1 MTRPITLSA
10 FPALLTLSLLLLLPL
25 TSLCSDPVAPP
36 FEGAIIT
43 NTTNINVVGTFRENE
58 NFSHEQS
65 EDAAVVTIYI
75 EGALIYQSP
84 KDQAETRYTDEVRS
98 TNGHTT
104 FVKDFSFNTHP
115 GDGNPNIETDRNI
128 GFEAIPGFTTGTI
141 KSKEKGAVSIFHNLG
156 FIQCVEVTQQE
167 ETLVC
172 IKANNECLGI
182 AGGSAFFASTLSAH
196 SKTELTTTSTP
207 TVHHAVD
214 ANGTGRAEAELLF
227 NHTKGGIDITD
238 DCANMYCPGGGESHM
253 VVFNEKTSAD
263 GIFSAF
269 HKDLYAGV
277 VEQYQAPQSSFIPLS
292 AGLPLR
298 SSQQRETRNEQPATK
313 ELKMKK
319 LYLPLLI
326 TIILLLASNLQAV
339 EITYNVTSGGNTTTP
354 LSMPRGMKTTLR

>member
-1 MTRPITLSA
+1 MMRLISLLP
-10 FPALLTLSLLLLLPL
+10 FPVLLALSLLLILPNPA
-25 TSLCSDPVAPP
+25 LCSDPVAPP

-43 NTTNINVVGTFRENE
+43 NTTNVNVAGTFREDE
-58 NFSHEQS
+58 NFSHDQS
-65 EDAAVVTIYI
+65 VGEITIIIEKEDGCEKETQIY
-75 EGALIYQSP
+75 ELP

-115 GDGNPNIETDRNI
+115 GDGNPNIETERNI

-141 KSKEKGAVSIFHNLG
+141 KSKEKGAISIFHNLG
-156 FIQCVEVTQQE
+156 FHACVEGTKQDE
-167 ETLVC
+167 LVC

-269 HKDLYAGV
+269 HKDLFAGV
-277 VEQYQAPQSSFIPLS
+277 VEQYQAPQSSFFS
-292 AGLPLR
+292 G
-298 SSQQRETRNEQPATK
+298 
-313 ELKMKK
+313 
-319 LYLPLLI
+319 LI
-326 TIILLLASNLQAV
+326 TLDALCPFV
-339 EITYNVTSGGNTTTP
+339 P
-354 LSMPRGMKTTLR
+354 